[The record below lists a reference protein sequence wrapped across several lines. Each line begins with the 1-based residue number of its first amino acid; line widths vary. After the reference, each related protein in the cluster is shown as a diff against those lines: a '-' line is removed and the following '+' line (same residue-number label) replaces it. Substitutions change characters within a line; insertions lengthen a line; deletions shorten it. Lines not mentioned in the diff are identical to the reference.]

1 MLIEGIGPNVVQN
14 SASNAAPVGVTNSTG
29 SLDDWT
35 GIPFNNANVAG
46 AGTGNRPCAV
56 STNPDP
62 SRGGDAWGSSTPNAS
77 TAMHAPTMSTI
88 ESTAP
93 TSWKWICSSGTP

>member
-1 MLIEGIGPNVVQN
+1 MAGSGPNWLQN
-14 SASNAAPVGVTNSTG
+14 SASNAAPVGVTSSTASPVGCVGMPLSNS
-29 SLDDWT
+29 S
-35 GIPFNNANVAG
+35 VAG

-62 SRGGDAWGSSTPNAS
+62 SGGGNARTSSTFNPC
-77 TAMHAPTMSTI
+77 TAAQTPMMSTI

-93 TSWKWICSSGTP
+93 TSWKWICSSGTL